1 MLGLAEIESM
11 ASGTPV
17 ICSRLGGLA
26 EMVRHGETGF
36 LVEPGNVAELRTG
49 SGRFWPTGGRPG
61 AWATV
66 RVPSRRRRRSGGL
79 RGISRSSVAVLR
91 TALSSR

>member
-36 LVEPGNVAELRTG
+36 LVEPGNVAELRDRIRAVLA
-49 SGRFWPTGGRPG
+49 GRRPARCLG
-61 AWATV
+61 D
-66 RVPSRRRRRSGGL
+66 RSGAFSPPPPPIRRVARDKPVLG
-79 RGISRSSVAVLR
+79 RGPQDGSE
-91 TALSSR
+91 